1 MTFTR
6 NTFFVSTLVALIVG
20 LLIGFV
26 PEHMAN
32 SSLQKENAKL
42 TGEGSSLQVNLNQT
56 EKQLALSNF
65 SVRAATVPTDADRND
80 YSIASSDAS
89 SLFTDLRQYVDKS
102 GDRAATVQLSQ
113 ALAVRDRTI
122 AGLAK
127 ADPGTKQLLL
137 QLFLKMQSVSSQS
150 MQGR

>member
-56 EKQLALSNF
+56 EKQLALSNL
-65 SVRAATVPTDADRND
+65 SVRAATVLADADRND
-80 YSIASSDAS
+80 YSIASNDAS

-137 QLFLKMQSVSSQS
+137 QLFLKLQSVSSQS